1 MERISAG
8 SSQTWHNL
16 GGGFVTLTVRVES
29 MREITIQ
36 ETDSG
41 IQLCFLAECGD
52 RFLVELSDAVIG
64 PVIAQ
69 LVHYAWGITM
79 EEAFPT

>member
-1 MERISAG
+1 M
-8 SSQTWHNL
+8 
-16 GGGFVTLTVRVES
+16 TLTVRVES
-29 MREITIQ
+29 MGEITIR

-41 IQLCFLAECGD
+41 IQLCFLAECGGQ
-52 RFLVELSDAVIG
+52 FLVELSDAVIG

-69 LVHYAWGITM
+69 LVHHAWDITM